1 MPIVQVG
8 MSWLDIILI
17 IILIIPTLVGLKAGI
32 VKILLSLAGIVVG
45 VVLAGRFSE
54 SLAGVLPFISDP
66 GWARVAAFA
75 IIVIVVMIIASIL
88 AAMIKWAASAFLLG
102 WVNRLGGAVLG
113 FVVGAIFCGA
123 LLTMWVKFLGIGEAV
138 SGSALANILLD
149 GFPIVLALL
158 PAEFDSVRSF
168 FQ

>member
-1 MPIVQVG
+1 

-17 IILIIPTLVGLKAGI
+17 IILIIPTLIGLKIGI
-32 VKILLSLAGIVVG
+32 IKALLSLVGIVVG
-45 VVLAGRFSE
+45 VVLAGRYSG
-54 SLAGVLPFISDP
+54 SLAEVLPFISDS
-66 GWARVAAFA
+66 GWAKIAAFA
-75 IIVIVVMIIASIL
+75 IIVIVVMIIASVL
-88 AAMIKWAASAFLLG
+88 AAVIKWFASAILLG

-113 FVVGAIFCGA
+113 FIVGAVFCGA
-123 LLTMWVKFLGIGEAV
+123 LLTMWVKFLGIGDAV